1 MSRDRA
7 NPRAW
12 LLLSL
17 TSLCWGANAIF
28 ARLAVGEVSPLAL
41 VALRWLTVVLILAVI
56 GRKALARDWAVLRPH
71 RLRIMAMGALG
82 FTLFNALFYVAAH
95 HTTALNLGIIQA
107 VMPVFVFVI
116 AFVRFRIPV
125 TSRQMA
131 GVVAAVSGVLLV
143 AAHGEWQRLVAIE
156 FNPGDLL
163 MIAGVFLYAT
173 YTVALRS
180 RPPVSGLAFFTVM
193 AGAAF
198 VTSIPLVVYEGLA
211 GDLLMPTPT
220 GWLLIGAIALFPS
233 LLGQLL
239 FIRGVEIIGPGRAG
253 LFMNLTPVLAATMAV
268 LFLGERFR
276 WFHAAALALVFA
288 GIWLSERE
296 GRG

>member
-1 MSRDRA
+1 
-7 NPRAW
+7 
-12 LLLSL
+12 LLSL
-17 TSLCWGANAIF
+17 TALCWGANAIF

-41 VALRWLTVVLILAVI
+41 VALRWLAVVLILAVI
-56 GRKALARDWAVLRPH
+56 GRKALARDWAALRGH

-116 AFVRFRIPV
+116 AFVRFRVPV

-131 GVVAAVSGVLLV
+131 GVVAAISGVLLV
-143 AAHGEWQRLVAIE
+143 AAHGEWQRLVAIQ

-163 MIAGVFLYAT
+163 MIGGVFLYAT

-180 RPPVSGLAFFTVM
+180 RPRVSGLAFFTVM

-211 GDLLMPTPT
+211 GNLLMPTAA

-268 LFLGERFR
+268 LFLGEQFR

-296 GRG
+296 GRR

>member
-1 MSRDRA
+1 
-7 NPRAW
+7 
-12 LLLSL
+12 
-17 TSLCWGANAIF
+17 
-28 ARLAVGEVSPLAL
+28 VSPLAL
-41 VALRWLTVVLILAVI
+41 VALRWLTVVLILAVV

-163 MIAGVFLYAT
+163 MIVGVLLYAS

-211 GDLLMPTPT
+211 GDLLWPTST

-253 LFMNLTPVLAATMAV
+253 LFVNLTPVLAATMAV

-296 GRG
+296 GRR